1 MYVRSPL
8 CQTVPGISLDL
19 GFDLELIDLDLDLDS
34 ECLSLALAL
43 SIRYLL
49 INGNWSSISIGLI
62 EKALAT
68 QIGLTA
74 CRYKCSGKTHPVQA
88 LS

>member
-49 INGNWSSISIGLI
+49 INGNWKLEQHFYNTKS
-62 EKALAT
+62 
-68 QIGLTA
+68 
-74 CRYKCSGKTHPVQA
+74 CRLCSGKTHPVQA